1 MTENNI
7 INADHSSVFDVSEKD
22 FLEKVI
28 EGSENHLVVVD
39 FWAPWCGPC
48 KQLGP
53 SLEKVISATNG
64 KAVLAKINIDENQQI
79 AAQLRIQSIPTVM
92 AFKNKKIANAFQGV
106 IPENKIIEFVEE
118 ALGEKIKKDNSEF
131 YEKINQLN
139 KEKKFNESEEMLE
152 GFIGENSDDEKG
164 IKLYLDTLMHLKKYK
179 ETKSFI
185 SSLSDNLQKSDSIKS
200 ILTNLEIKEK
210 DGSGPSIEELEIKFK
225 KNTKSMDILF
235 KLSEKYFVN
244 NMYEESFDLLLKS
257 YSNNNSKEKEEIKK
271 IILKYFNA
279 LGFDNDVTKTFRKKF
294 STVMFS

>member
-7 INADHSSVFDVSEKD
+7 VDTNQSSVFDVSEKN
-22 FLEKVI
+22 FIEKVI

-53 SLEKVISATNG
+53 ILEKVINGSNG
-64 KAVLAKINIDENQQI
+64 KAVLAKINIDDNQQI

-106 IPENKIIEFVEE
+106 IPEKKIIEFVED
-118 ALGEKIKKDNSEF
+118 ALGEKIEKDNSEF

-139 KEKKFNESEEMLE
+139 KENKFKESEELLE
-152 GFIGENSDDEKG
+152 EFISENSNDEKG
-164 IKLYLDTLMHLKKYK
+164 IKLYLDTLIHLKKYE
-179 ETKSFI
+179 ETRSFI

-210 DGSGPSIEELEIKFK
+210 EGSGPSIEELKIKFK
-225 KNTKSMDILF
+225 KNPKNIETLID
-235 KLSEKYFVN
+235 LSEKYFVD

-257 YSNNNSKEKEEIKK
+257 YSNNNPKEKEKIKK

-279 LGFDNDVTKTFRKKF
+279 LGVENDITKTFRKKF
-294 STVMFS
+294 STIMFS